1 MKMKPAYM
9 MSGNVQ
15 NVIDSTMLVES
26 PVWSAII
33 VSQWRSLLLIQ
44 GCILGRLLK

>member
-26 PVWSAII
+26 PV
-33 VSQWRSLLLIQ
+33 SQWRSLLLIQ